1 VSKTG
6 KQYIIETS
14 GIVVEVIRKNI
25 KNLRIT
31 VYPPHGMVRVSAPV
45 HVNDRGICDAIKSR
59 LSWIRKKQ
67 DAFKSQP
74 VQSQQEMITGENHY
88 YQGRHYTL
96 KVIEADWPPSV
107 VLSGNSTIELRIRP
121 GSDRNKREAVL
132 NEWYRAQL
140 KEQVPPLIA
149 EWEPRIG
156 VEVSD
161 WGIRRMKTRWG
172 TCNTRAKRV
181 WLNLDLAKKPPA
193 CLEYVL
199 VHEMLHLVERHHN
212 DRFHQLMN
220 DLFPHWRLRKEELDN
235 ILSCF

>member
-1 VSKTG
+1 MFIERIDRPKVALGSIT
-6 KQYIIETS
+6 IIENGST
-14 GIVVEVIRKNI
+14 RKLLIPLLSRHNT
-25 KNLRIT
+25 KRSR
-31 VYPPHGMVRVSAPV
+31 VRV
-45 HVNDRGICDAIKSR
+45 
-59 LSWIRKKQ
+59 
-67 DAFKSQP
+67 
-74 VQSQQEMITGENHY
+74 T
-88 YQGRHYTL
+88 
-96 KVIEADWPPSV
+96 
-107 VLSGNSTIELRIRP
+107 LSGNSTIELRIRP